1 MFIFFT
7 KVRIILHSKRSVD
20 KKSYFCIL
28 FIMPLKTNTILSNLD
43 AFIRKYYKSRLI
55 KGLLYT
61 IALLI
66 SIFLIAVVIEY
77 FGYLSPT
84 LRTIFFWSYILVAL
98 LIIIFYDVIPLT
110 KMFRLGKTIS
120 YDEAARI
127 IGNHF
132 PEIQDKLLNLLQLQK
147 LENAS
152 TNDLLLASIR
162 QKTDQLSPFPFHQA
176 VNLKANKRYVK
187 YAAIPLAILLILLI
201 IIPSFVTEPSKRFV
215 NYSTFY
221 EKPAPFA
228 FVVENASLEVPQQDD
243 FLLSVS
249 IVGDAVPKEAFIL
262 IDGKQFRLQ
271 PKDKSHFSFLFKQV
285 RQSLDFSLYAA
296 GVTSLLY
303 HLQVFPKPV
312 VANFQVALSYPS
324 YTALEASLI
333 DNEGDLSVP
342 LGTSIKW
349 IFQTHDVD
357 SLFFITDST
366 SHVYT
371 PDAHGRVSILWRA
384 MKSIKY
390 AFFASN
396 NKSNPSDTLSYSVS
410 VIPDGFPS
418 IAVLEMQDSMLEDRR
433 FFQGRIKDDYGF
445 SKLDFKLIVTNDKDS
460 SSNRSITLPVT
471 LKSGASQEF
480 FFAYNFA
487 ELSIIPGD
495 HIQYFFEV
503 WDNDAI
509 NGPKVSSSQHFDII
523 IPTDE
528 ELQQVLDQNF
538 DDAQKQA
545 QQSVSELKKAQEE
558 INELMRKLIDKKELN
573 WQDKKQLQQLAD
585 MQKQIKESLSK
596 MQQQLKENN
605 RLEQK
610 YREQNEQIMEKQR
623 ELDRLLNE
631 VLNDEMKEMLQEIDK
646 LMQEMDKKKVQEQ
659 LENIKLDNEQLEK
672 QIDQNIDLMKHLEM
686 EKKVQDAI
694 NKADNLAEKQRQLS
708 DKTESSKKDD
718 KESLQR
724 QQEDLSKEFQS
735 LKNDIKEI
743 QKGYKEIEPNHEFKL
758 DEELQKKIDDEQN
771 EAQKQL
777 NKGNK
782 KEASKQ
788 QKSAS
793 DDLSKLSEQLAEQ
806 EMQME
811 QEDLAEDS
819 EMIRRLLKNLVH
831 LSFNQE
837 GLISKVQST
846 YIQDPQY
853 QKIILDQNTI
863 KGDFR
868 NVDDSLRAV
877 AKRQINVASAI
888 TKELSEVNTNIAKSL
903 SSLLEF
909 NQTFYANA
917 KNINASRSMQ
927 YSMTSLNNLALVLA
941 ESLDQMQN
949 QMRQN
954 QQQQQNGN
962 CKRKCNNTKQGSCSK
977 PGKGKPSAKSMKQ
990 MQDEL
995 NKQMESLKKQLD
1007 KQGNKPGRKRL
1018 GDKSGMSEEFA
1029 KMAAQQE
1036 MIRRMMQ
1043 EYGQEI
1049 KQDNA
1054 GNGKLAREIDEM
1066 MRQMEQTETDL
1077 VNQTISQQTI
1087 RRQQQIMSRMLEH
1100 EKAEMQREKE
1110 ERRQSH
1116 EATQQFQPSP
1126 ADLQKFKK
1134 LQQSNTELFQSTPP
1148 TLSNFYKSKVDNYF
1162 YNFY

>member
-1 MFIFFT
+1 MI
-7 KVRIILHSKRSVD
+7 
-20 KKSYFCIL
+20 KKSYFCKL
-28 FIMPLKTNTILSNLD
+28 FVMTQNTNTILSNLD

-66 SIFLIAVVIEY
+66 TLFLIAVVIEY

-84 LRTIFFWSYILVAL
+84 LRAIFFWTYLFAA
-98 LIIIFYDVIPLT
+98 LIIIVFYDVIPLA
-110 KMFRLGKTIS
+110 KMFHLGKTIS

-132 PEIQDKLLNLLQLQK
+132 PEIQDKLLNLLQLQQ
-147 LENAS
+147 LDNS
-152 TNDLLLASIR
+152 GQNDLLLASIR
-162 QKTDQLSPFPFHQA
+162 QKTDQLSPIPFHQA
-176 VNLKANKRYVK
+176 VNLKANKCYIK
-187 YAAIPLAILLILLI
+187 YAAIPLAILLLLLI
-201 IIPSFVTEPSKRFV
+201 AIPSFVTEPSKRIV

-228 FVVENASLEVPQQDD
+228 FVLENSSLEVPQQDD
-243 FLLSVS
+243 FLLSVA
-249 IVGDAVPKEAFIL
+249 IVGDAVPNEAFLL
-262 IDGKQFRLQ
+262 IDGKQYRLQ
-271 PKDKSHFSFLFKQV
+271 PKDKSHFSYLFKQV

-296 GVTSLLY
+296 GVTSQAY

-312 VANFQVALSYPS
+312 VANFQVALSYPA
-324 YTALEASLI
+324 YTGLEASVI
-333 DNEGDLSVP
+333 DNEGDISVP
-342 LGTSIKW
+342 QGTSVKW
-349 IFQTHDVD
+349 IFQTQDVD
-357 SLFFITDST
+357 SLYFIYDSST
-366 SHVYT
+366 HVYS
-371 PDAHGRVSILWRA
+371 PDAHGRISVLWRA
-384 MKSIKY
+384 MRSVNY
-390 AFFASN
+390 SFFAAN
-396 NKSNPSDTLSYSVS
+396 NKSTPSDPLRYSVS
-410 VIPDGFPS
+410 VIPDAYPS
-418 IAVLEMQDSMLEDRR
+418 IAVLEMQDSMVDDRR

-445 SKLDFKLIVTNDKDS
+445 SKLDFKLVVTNSNDT
-460 SSNRSITLPVT
+460 SSNRTLTIPVA
-471 LKSGASQEF
+471 LKTGASQEF

-487 ELSIIPGD
+487 ELTVLPGD
-495 HIQYFFEV
+495 HIQYFFEI

-509 NGPKVSSSQHFDII
+509 NGPKVSSSQRFDII

-538 DDAQKQA
+538 DEAQKQA

-573 WQDKKQLQQLAD
+573 WQDKKQLQELAEK
-585 MQKQIKESLSK
+585 QKQIKESLSK
-596 MQQQLKENN
+596 MQEQLKENN

-610 YREQNEQIMEKQR
+610 YREQNEQIMEKRR

-659 LENIKLDNEQLEK
+659 LENLKLDNEQLEK

-694 NKADNLAEKQRQLS
+694 NKAENLAEKQRQLS
-708 DKTESSKKDD
+708 EKTEVSKKDD
-718 KESLQR
+718 KELLQR
-724 QQEDLSKEFQS
+724 QQEELSKEYQS
-735 LKNDIKEI
+735 LKEDIKEI
-743 QKGYKEIEPNHEFKL
+743 QNGYKEIEPNQEFKL
-758 DEELQKKIDDEQN
+758 DEELQKRIEAEQN

-793 DDLSKLSEQLAEQ
+793 DDLDKLSEQLAEQ

-811 QEDLAEDS
+811 QQDLAEDS
-819 EMIRRLLKNLVH
+819 EMIRRLLKNLVQ

-837 GLISKVQST
+837 GLITKVKST
-846 YIQDPQY
+846 YVQDPQY

-863 KGDFR
+863 KDDFR

-888 TKELSEVNTNIAKSL
+888 TKELSEVNSNIAKSL
-903 SSLLEF
+903 SGLLEF

-917 KNINASRSMQ
+917 KNINTSKSMQ

-954 QQQQQNGN
+954 QQQQQKGS
-962 CKRKCNNTKQGSCSK
+962 CKRKCNNPKQGSCSK

-1007 KQGNKPGRKRL
+1007 KQGNTPGRKRI
-1018 GDKSGMSEEFA
+1018 GEKSGMSEEFA

-1043 EYGQEI
+1043 DYGQEI

-1077 VNQTISQQTI
+1077 VNQTITQQTI

-1116 EATQQFQPSP
+1116 EATQQYQSSP
-1126 ADLQKFKK
+1126 VDLQKFQK
-1134 LQQSNTELFQSTPP
+1134 LQQSNTELFQATPP

-1162 YNFY
+1162 YKF